1 MRAILKYIAALALV
15 MPITLTSSFAQK
27 YERVDVAL
35 ENSEVSFVGDDSFI
49 TRRYTLDPLP
59 GRGLIWMEYLN
70 FRGGSVFFMETLPD
84 FIFSANREE
93 SEELIKS
100 FNQGRKP
107 IPDFDVK
114 ASAAD
119 IEKADNGYAEY
130 YFLVKENDT
139 GSCGSAKQYPGDR
152 NTNSAYLSK
161 GTMSVHISVC
171 WRKSRGSAVELER
184 FIHDVMTRI
193 RFDEGALNKAKA
205 ARRNN

>member
-1 MRAILKYIAALALV
+1 MRFAMKYIFALV
-15 MPITLTSSFAQK
+15 ILIALTTSTSFAQK
-27 YERVDVAL
+27 YERVDLAL
-35 ENSEVSFVGDDSFI
+35 ENSEVSFVGNNSFI
-49 TRRYTLDPLP
+49 TRRYTFDPFP

-70 FRGGSVFFMETLPD
+70 FEGGHVFFMETMPD
-84 FIFSANREE
+84 YIFSANREE

-100 FNQGRKP
+100 FNEGRKQ
-107 IPDFDVK
+107 IPNFDVK

-119 IEKADNGYAEY
+119 IEKAENDYAEY

-161 GTMSVHISVC
+161 GTMSVQIDVC

-205 ARRNN
+205 ARKNN